1 MTFLTVLKLI
11 IVTLTMQVLP
21 GWALLS
27 LGGYWKRF
35 KTLDRWILAY
45 FLGMAFYPVLFYL
58 TRLVLPGVQI
68 GLNKLILFL
77 FLTLIFNLWQ
87 FRKSWKDNFKFEKKD
102 LFPAALLVLILVT
115 RLIPAWQYPY
125 PAWTDSLHHSI
136 ITKLV
141 MLNGKLP
148 ETILPFDPASLRGY
162 HLGLYG
168 LTGSLGLLSNV
179 APHTALLYYSQ
190 ITNAFA
196 SLAVFIFLD
205 KKIGRIAAL
214 IGMVFVGLISFQPA
228 LYFNWGRF
236 TQLASQTLLLPAAL
250 LAWMAIESDSAH
262 SLTASC
268 QKKREIVEIIL
279 AALLIS
285 ATALV
290 HFRVAVFFL
299 PLLVFI
305 VLLVLSKDK
314 LSSKERKRIVLRT
327 TLIAFVTIILTLPAI
342 IPALQSYLTP
352 AEPIAGSSL
361 DVSANKS
368 DIPLSEHPYYKFE
381 YPIFYELGL
390 TKVAGLFAA
399 LGLLLGLMFKKT
411 RTLAL
416 LTIVW
421 VAALSI
427 EGNLHKFNI
436 PKLAF
441 VNMTGVMIIAYLPGA
456 IGFGLLFETLKES
469 LSRLLGPNQAWR
481 NIQPILYWMIAFI
494 AVLFI
499 SDRVNTI
506 QPFRHFMTNED
517 QQAMEWLKENT
528 PPDSIIAINTQYWA
542 GEAFHGTDAGYWIP
556 YFAERETTT
565 RTMMSV
571 DAPDYDVLQQRN
583 ALVYLIYFTGDGIV
597 DTQALCD
604 LNVTYLY
611 SGKVAPFTNL
621 DFNIEALKSS
631 PGVELIYDQNGIQIL
646 NLCTRTI
653 ELVTLQ
659 D

>member
-1 MTFLTVLKLI
+1 MTFLTILKLI
-11 IVTLTMQVLP
+11 VVTITMQLLP

-58 TRLVLPGVQI
+58 ARFVLPGVQI
-68 GLNKLILFL
+68 GLNKLIIFL
-77 FLTLIFNLWQ
+77 FFTLIFNIWQ
-87 FRKSWKDNFKFEKKD
+87 YRKSWKDNFKFEKKD
-102 LFPAALLVLILVT
+102 LFPAALLIVILIT

-148 ETILPFDPASLRGY
+148 DTMLPYDPVSLRGY
-162 HLGLYG
+162 HLGLYS

-179 APHTALLYYSQ
+179 EPHTALLYYSQ
-190 ITNAFA
+190 ITNALA
-196 SLAVFIFLD
+196 GLAVFIFLD
-205 KKIGRIAAL
+205 KKVGRIAAL

-236 TQLASQTLLLPAAL
+236 TQLVSQTMLFPAAL
-250 LAWMAIESDSAH
+250 LVWLAIESNPDKT
-262 SLTASC
+262 LTAAS
-268 QKKREIVEIIL
+268 QKKRQIVEIIL

-299 PLLVFI
+299 PLLAFI
-305 VLLVLSKDK
+305 FLLTVSENNLSP
-314 LSSKERKRIVLRT
+314 KERKQILLKT
-327 TLIAFVTIILTLPAI
+327 ALIALATIILTLPTI
-342 IPALQSYLTP
+342 IPALQSFLAQEEALAGLL
-352 AEPIAGSSL
+352 AESL
-361 DVSANKS
+361 PEKTV
-368 DIPLSEHPYYKFE
+368 IPVSEHPYYKYE
-381 YPIFYELGL
+381 YPVFYDLGL

-399 LGLLLGLMFKKT
+399 AGLLLGLLFKKT
-411 RTLAL
+411 RTMAL
-416 LTIVW
+416 LTVVW
-421 VAALSI
+421 VAVLAI
-427 EGNLHKFNI
+427 EGNLYKLNI

-456 IGFGLLFETLKES
+456 VGFGLLFES
-469 LSRLLGPNQAWR
+469 LRETISRLVGPNQAWR
-481 NIQPILYWMIAFI
+481 NIQPTLYWMIAFI
-494 AVLFI
+494 AMLFI
-499 SDRVNTI
+499 TDRINTI
-506 QPFRHFMTNED
+506 EPYRHFMSDDD
-517 QQAMEWLKENT
+517 QQAMLWLKENT
-528 PPDSIIAINTQYWA
+528 PADSIIAVNTQYWS
-542 GEAFHGTDAGYWIP
+542 GELFHGTDAGYWIP
-556 YFAERETTT
+556 YFAERDTTT

-571 DAPDYDVLQQRN
+571 DAPDYASVMQRN
-583 ALVYLIYFTGDGIV
+583 ALVYALYFAGDEIV

-604 LNVTYLY
+604 MDVTYLY
-611 SGKVAPFTNL
+611 SAKNTPFTNM
-621 DFNIEALKSS
+621 DFNIEALKNS
-631 PGVELIYDQNGIQIL
+631 PGVKLVYDQNGIQIL
-646 NLCTRTI
+646 NLCAKTT

>member
-21 GWALLS
+21 GWVLLS

-148 ETILPFDPASLRGY
+148 ETMLPFDPASLRGY

-268 QKKREIVEIIL
+268 QKKREIVEIVL

>member
-148 ETILPFDPASLRGY
+148 ETMLPFDPASLRGY

-196 SLAVFIFLD
+196 GLAVFIFLD
-205 KKIGRIAAL
+205 KKNGRIAAL

-314 LSSKERKRIVLRT
+314 LSSKGRKRIVLRT

-469 LSRLLGPNQAWR
+469 LSCLLGPNQAWR